1 MDKFWSS
8 GRPVGQTHWT
18 QLSVELG
25 GLTGKCL
32 WASLMKRQGNGEERE
47 GGNGER
53 CTEGE
58 SSFVILQHNCN
69 LGMMLES
76 THMYIAGL
84 FHSLQMSKPKLFF
97 AHGAS
102 IGTLMS
108 ASVQWELWT
117 P

>member
-1 MDKFWSS
+1 M
-8 GRPVGQTHWT
+8 
-18 QLSVELG
+18 E
-25 GLTGKCL
+25 
-32 WASLMKRQGNGEERE
+32 M
-47 GGNGER
+47 ER

-58 SSFVILQHNCN
+58 SSFVSRFILQHNCN
-69 LGMMLES
+69 QS
-76 THMYIAGL
+76 THMYIGGL